1 MTPDTSVLIA
11 GGGPVGLTAAVE
23 LMRRGFQPIIIDDDG
38 EPTPESRALAVNA
51 RTLDIL
57 EPSGVTER
65 IIEAGTRING
75 MIFLRG
81 GRETM
86 RLQMRYLPH
95 RFNFMVSLPQSR
107 TEELLIGRLA
117 ELGGNVNWFTE
128 LRQFRQN
135 ENGIQCELHS
145 KAGTKEHPC
154 QVLIGADGAHSL
166 VRKSLGLAFDGETE
180 PEAFSLADVTL
191 ADWPFPFDHGAVH
204 ADGDRIVGFIP
215 ISEGHG
221 RFVSNYP
228 DLLNHLPPTA
238 KVRDVIWESSFKISY
253 RQVETYQSGR
263 TFLAGDAAHI
273 HSPVGGRGM
282 NLGIEDAATL
292 AWLIEQGRTGE
303 YTAMRHPVGE
313 QVLKFTQ
320 AQTEQLTQRG
330 ALQRFLQNTVAPLL
344 LKLPAIQ
351 RLAVSR
357 IAGLETPP
365 PPWL

>member
-1 MTPDTSVLIA
+1 MTPDTSILIS
-11 GGGPVGLTAAVE
+11 GGGPVGLTVAVK
-23 LMRRGFQPIIIDDDG
+23 LMRRGFQPVIIDDDG

-65 IIEAGTRING
+65 IIAEGTRING
-75 MIFLRG
+75 MIFLKDAK
-81 GRETM
+81 ETM
-86 RLQMRYLPH
+86 RLEMRYLPH

-107 TEELLIGRLA
+107 TEELLIDRLG
-117 ELGGNVNWFTE
+117 ELGCTVNWFTE
-128 LRQFRQN
+128 LRQFEQN
-135 ENGIQCELHS
+135 ENGIQCELQS
-145 KAGTKEHPC
+145 KAGTKEHAS
-154 QVLIGADGAHSL
+154 QLLIGADGAHSL
-166 VRKSLGLAFDGETE
+166 VRKSLGLSFDGETE
-180 PEAFSLADVTL
+180 PQAFSLADVTL
-191 ADWPFPFDHGAVH
+191 DDWPFPFDHGVIH
-204 ADGDRIVGFIP
+204 AEADRIVGFIP

-228 DLLNHLPPTA
+228 DLLNHLPPSA
-238 KVRDVIWESSFKISY
+238 KVKDVIWESAFKISY

-292 AWLIEQGRTGE
+292 AWLMEQGKTDD
-303 YTAMRHPVGE
+303 YTAMRHPIGA

-320 AQTEQLTQRG
+320 TQTEQLTQRG
-330 ALQRFLQNTVAPLL
+330 AFQRFLQNTVAPLL
-344 LKLPAIQ
+344 LKVPAIQ

-357 IAGLETPP
+357 IAGLETPH